1 MSSSVSIV
9 EYFSENSG
17 SSCGYCKGKDSSF
30 SHGLWGHVLRPS
42 DYQDMIDRGWRR
54 SGKYCYKP
62 TMNKTCCPQYPIRC
76 NVTEFVPRK
85 SHKKIMKRFRNYLS
99 MMQGLKKRN
108 VSLSFLLLRMPSL
121 DMIVL
126 VMILS
131 IAMVKTSKTKKCN

>member
-85 SHKKIMKRFRNYLS
+85 SHKKIMKRFRNYIFNDAGS
-99 MMQGLKKRN
+99 QK
-108 VSLSFLLLRMPSL
+108 
-121 DMIVL
+121 
-126 VMILS
+126 
-131 IAMVKTSKTKKCN
+131 KKCLAELPPLTDAKLRYDSASDDSFDSDGEDLSLIHI

>member
-62 TMNKTCCPQYPIRC
+62 TMNKTTCWPQCGRLGHALEHGC
-76 NVTEFVPRK
+76 GRGRRTADV
-85 SHKKIMKRFRNYLS
+85 
-99 MMQGLKKRN
+99 
-108 VSLSFLLLRMPSL
+108 
-121 DMIVL
+121 
-126 VMILS
+126 
-131 IAMVKTSKTKKCN
+131 